1 MPVFHPVL
9 RESPINEDACRAMF
23 RQIMSGVDFLHSVGV
38 AHRDISL
45 ENILLDA
52 EGEVKISDYGVAC
65 TLVPTL
71 PGSVD
76 RPGKTVY
83 MSPGTAM
90 HSLRIQLCIWIFC
103 VMHSN

>member
-1 MPVFHPVL
+1 L

-23 RQIMSGVDFLHSVGV
+23 RQIISGVDFLHSMGV

-65 TLVPTL
+65 TLVPNL

-76 RPGKTVY
+76 RPGKTAY
-83 MSPGTAM
+83 MSPGAEVFV
-90 HSLRIQLCIWIFC
+90 HRG
-103 VMHSN
+103 